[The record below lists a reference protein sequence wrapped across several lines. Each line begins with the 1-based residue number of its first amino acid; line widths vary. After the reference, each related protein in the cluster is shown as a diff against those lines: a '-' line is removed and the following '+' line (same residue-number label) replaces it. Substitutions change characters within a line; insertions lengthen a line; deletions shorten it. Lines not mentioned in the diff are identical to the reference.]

1 MNKREYL
8 FLKRI
13 TATTKAQMSVFNNMA
28 FLTNNIWFKTYL
40 KGIN

>member
-1 MNKREYL
+1 MNKRAYR

-13 TATTKAQMSVFNNMA
+13 TATSQAQMSAFNNMA